1 MSMMPANTKLAMP
14 HWTRV
19 GLILACASLAIIA
32 LAAGVLNYLSHH
44 QTAFAKRN
52 EWAGLATLDA
62 MIGCFAI
69 AGLITGITIIFAK
82 RSEAKTIAS
91 LLAGGGVLAH
101 WTYTPDEWQH
111 YAAHEQARARK
122 YFIVIASI
130 LTVVL
135 LVPLTSLQLS
145 SGGAMDRSVLE
156 AFLIVFVPIAFA
168 IAMVWIVTVSPA
180 RSLSRRPPGDA
191 YISADGALLRERY
204 YPWSSWYVSLQSVR
218 LTEEDPSIIEFTW
231 TQPGYRT
238 SQYHSVRI
246 PVPHGHEDEA
256 RKLVAKFNAQ
266 L

>member
-1 MSMMPANTKLAMP
+1 MMPTNTKQPLT

-19 GLILACASLAIIA
+19 GLTIAGASLAVIV
-32 LAAGVLNYLSHH
+32 LAAGVLNYLFHR
-44 QTAFAKRN
+44 QTAFRTRD

-69 AGLITGITIIFAK
+69 AGLITGVTIIFAK
-82 RSEAKTIAS
+82 RSEAKTVAS
-91 LLAGGGVLAH
+91 LLAGQGVLAH

-111 YAAHEQARARK
+111 YAAHEQARAQK
-122 YFIVIASI
+122 FFIIIACI
-130 LTVVL
+130 LTVVM

-145 SGGAMDRSVLE
+145 SGGAIDRSVLE
-156 AFLIVFVPIAFA
+156 AFLVVFVPIAFA
-168 IAMVWIVTVSPA
+168 VTMVWIVTVMPA
-180 RSLSRRPPGDA
+180 RGLSRRPPGDA

-204 YPWSSWYVSLQSVR
+204 YPWSSWYVRLQSVT
-218 LTEEDPSIIEFTW
+218 LTEGDPSIIEFTW

-256 RKLVAKFNAQ
+256 RKLTEKFNS
-266 L
+266 LM